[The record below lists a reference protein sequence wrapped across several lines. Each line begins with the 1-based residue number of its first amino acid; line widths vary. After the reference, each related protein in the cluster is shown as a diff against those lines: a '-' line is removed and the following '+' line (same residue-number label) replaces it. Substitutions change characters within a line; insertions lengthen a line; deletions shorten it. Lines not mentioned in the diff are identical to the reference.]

1 MRLTALFVLLTAL
14 AAVPSAQ
21 SAPPPA
27 PAAPVPGPA
36 AFLQVF
42 KERRSVRNFRPDAVP
57 REHLLQILDIA
68 RTAPTSGNQQPW
80 KFLVI
85 QDRSR
90 LDALAAATVEAYAA
104 LYQESKKPTEP
115 ELAAFR
121 DKYRQVC
128 ARYLSAPVFIVVLTD
143 SKSKYPDYNKWDG
156 PMAAGYLMVAARAL
170 GYGTVFCTDSFPF
183 DVVKRVFD
191 IPDRYEVVCTTP
203 LGVPVEWP
211 AAPPKKALED
221 FVAWERLAE

>member
-1 MRLTALFVLLTAL
+1 MHLIILIALSAVLIAT
-14 AAVPSAQ
+14 PSAQ
-21 SAPPPA
+21 NEPPPA
-27 PAAPVPGPA
+27 AVAAPAQPLFQA
-36 AFLQVF
+36 F
-42 KERRSVRNFRPDAVP
+42 KERRSVRQFRPDAVP

-85 QDRSR
+85 QDRTR

-104 LYQESKKPTEP
+104 RYQDAKRPTEQ
-115 ELAAFR
+115 ELTDFR
-121 DKYRQVC
+121 SKYRQVC

-143 SKSKYPDYNKWDG
+143 SRSKYPDYNKWDG

-183 DVVKRVFD
+183 EVVKRVFG
-191 IPDRYEVVCTTP
+191 IPEHYAVVCTTP
-203 LGVPVEWP
+203 LGVPLEWP
-211 AAPPKKALED
+211 ASPPKKALED
-221 FVAWERLAE
+221 FIAWDRIAE